1 MKYMYAFKI
10 TKKIMYKLAILR
22 VLIPLFM
29 FSSHILH
36 HISYDI
42 PGNLLFSIVFIYFYS
57 IRNVQKHFPKSGKI
71 FNQTE
76 DVCKTNISFL
86 FITK

>member
-1 MKYMYAFKI
+1 
-10 TKKIMYKLAILR
+10 MYKLAILR
-22 VLIPLFM
+22 VLIPLLM
-29 FSSHILH
+29 FSRHILL
-36 HISYDI
+36 
-42 PGNLLFSIVFIYFYS
+42 PGNLLFSIVFNYFYS
-57 IRNVQKHFPKSGKI
+57 IRNVQKHFPQSGKI